1 MMKDNL
7 SLVAVGSNSLV
18 AAELHH
24 ILSSMLRLQL
34 PIQEAITTEIASN
47 DSESFY
53 ICANTQ
59 GPILAKIVPASHLF
73 VFDLQPTTKFFLDIA
88 QIPAGEKVLVFN
100 NRTEYTQLL
109 IKQCRELGINKLNF
123 EPAAYEELPVAELQ
137 KKLSEAR
144 YIIGVDAFTGSAV
157 LQSKKYKA
165 WLRPD
170 VKIISGQRTASVA
183 SANRLLLALSEYYY
197 FYFSMALTKLTM
209 QAPPLYPLS
218 KLSQNLQR
226 VISDLQHS
234 VLQTV
239 TLQVTGRKAPMPENK
254 LQAEIIASPTATVT
268 TIRNQLEQLAFLKK
282 KITQLTH

>member
-137 KKLSEAR
+137 KKLNEAR

>member
-34 PIQEAITTEIASN
+34 PIQEAITTEITLN
-47 DSESFY
+47 GSESFY

-59 GPILAKIVPASHLF
+59 GSILAKIVPASHLF

-165 WLRPD
+165 LLRPD